1 MRLIIFTLLVIV
13 GTNAVPKYEFI
24 RLEAVDLGL
33 KPRRPIP
40 ANPVKVFIER
50 QNSIQRQD
58 KQEDEDPE
66 LQKIQELVDSV
77 CTTLTDMQI
86 IALIYDPEAGSRLEN
101 ILQGQIGKAAA
112 ILREYKDNSRRRV
125 KRQAGGD
132 ALNAVGQALVDT
144 KDLAKG
150 DVGKMSKKGQC
161 DMDKRYKKGLA
172 KCKADAC
179 KNAAGFLAGAEAAEC
194 G

>member
-1 MRLIIFTLLVIV
+1 MRLIVFTLLVIV

-24 RLEAVDLGL
+24 KLEAIDLGL
-33 KPRRPIP
+33 KPSSRRPIP
-40 ANPVKVFIER
+40 ANPVKFFI

-58 KQEDEDPE
+58 NQGEDPE
-66 LQKIQELVDSV
+66 LQKIQELVDST

-86 IALIYDPEAGSRLEN
+86 IALLYDPEAGARLEN
-101 ILQGQIGKAAA
+101 ILQGQIDKAGA
-112 ILREYKDNSRRRV
+112 ILRAYKESSRRRV

-150 DVGKMSKKGQC
+150 DVAKMGKKGQC